1 MPDVAKHCS
10 IRERMAE
17 EAERQTE
24 QLKKVEY
31 MKDKIG
37 EVYDGIISGITS
49 WGMYVELPNTVEG
62 LVHVSDMDDDY
73 YIFDEQ
79 HYLFIG
85 EKTKKIYRMGD
96 QVKVKLTKADTIQR
110 TIDFS
115 LVLPDD
121 DLEEKEIE
129 EI

>member
-1 MPDVAKHCS
+1 
-10 IRERMAE
+10 
-17 EAERQTE
+17 
-24 QLKKVEY
+24 